1 MQVKLELTANCSDI
15 EQMLQ
20 QKYGLASDVRLTDV
34 EFDETGDLVAFNIEV
49 EAEDSM
55 LIGRQWS
62 DYSFTEGLLEE
73 AI

>member
-20 QKYGLASDVRLTDV
+20 DKHGMSGDVRLTGV
-34 EFDETGDLVAFNIEV
+34 EFDETGDLVAFEIEV
-49 EAEDSM
+49 AAEDSM
-55 LIGRQWS
+55 LIGRSW
-62 DYSFTEGLLEE
+62 DNYAFTEGLLEE